1 MSGNIHFPHNM
12 LFFFCLPFGILSITT
27 SIPFV
32 HITLVISHFLFS
44 IVCKLLSAGVQ
55 SNQQITIAK
64 HLPLV
69 FIFFPFFL
77 S

>member
-27 SIPFV
+27 SMPFV
-32 HITLVISHFLFS
+32 HMTLVISHFLFS

-64 HLPLV
+64 HLLWV